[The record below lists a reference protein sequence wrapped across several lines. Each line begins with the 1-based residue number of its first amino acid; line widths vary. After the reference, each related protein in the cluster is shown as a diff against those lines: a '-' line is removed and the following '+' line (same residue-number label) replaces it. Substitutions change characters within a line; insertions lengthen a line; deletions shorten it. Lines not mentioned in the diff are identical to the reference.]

1 MQLQLKQPLGTER
14 CFPQAD
20 AWLSASCINRDSQ
33 KISFWNWRELAQ
45 SRRCRLSWGHADSC
59 CSGWLT
65 HWFISSALAEGWH
78 SNTYYEKIG
87 AKQLSTVQLQL
98 KQSNYYAH
106 RNMFPTGGS
115 LTVSQL
121 YKVRFLEDKL
131 LKLAKNGQNQRVQTQ
146 FRPNILRE
154 MPGVPFRSWLPQYFV
169 QNLDNDVHV
178 CMS

>member
-1 MQLQLKQPLGTER
+1 MQLQLKP
-14 CFPQAD
+14 
-20 AWLSASCINRDSQ
+20 
-33 KISFWNWRELAQ
+33 
-45 SRRCRLSWGHADSC
+45 
-59 CSGWLT
+59 
-65 HWFISSALAEGWH
+65 
-78 SNTYYEKIG
+78 
-87 AKQLSTVQLQL
+87 
-98 KQSNYYAH
+98 NYYAH

-169 QNLDNDVHV
+169 QNLDDDMHCLHV
-178 CMS
+178 LMFNYSLNVFRVVVPVDERTF

>member
-1 MQLQLKQPLGTER
+1 M
-14 CFPQAD
+14 
-20 AWLSASCINRDSQ
+20 
-33 KISFWNWRELAQ
+33 
-45 SRRCRLSWGHADSC
+45 
-59 CSGWLT
+59 
-65 HWFISSALAEGWH
+65 
-78 SNTYYEKIG
+78 
-87 AKQLSTVQLQL
+87 QLQL

-131 LKLAKNGQNQRVQTQ
+131 LKLAKNGQNQRVETQ

-178 CMS
+178 WMS